1 MSTPAQLA
9 YAAKYRE
16 ANREKLRAYRRE
28 HYRRN
33 RERVLAEQRAAAHER
48 DIKRLHK
55 TPRCMIC
62 FGPLT
67 LEQVRRGVTC
77 GVKCAQTR
85 YSWFVRPSLRAQREK
100 GREATRRWRE
110 RAA

>member
-9 YAAKYRE
+9 YAAQYRE

-33 RERVLAEQRAAAHER
+33 RERVLAEQRAVARER
-48 DIKRLHK
+48 DIKRLHR

-62 FGPLT
+62 SAPLT
-67 LEQVRRGVTC
+67 VEQVRRGVTC
-77 GVKCAQTR
+77 GGKCAQTR
-85 YSWFVRPSLRAQREK
+85 FSWFVRPSLRAKRMK
-100 GREATRRWRE
+100 GRDATRRWRE